1 MDYISSADKSINS
14 ILVKY
19 AKKPTIIRG
28 VIHLLLVLYA
38 VRLAPQVPD
47 PVSKLFENSY
57 FRLFIFSMVFWTAQ
71 FSPSTSILIAIS
83 FLVTMNYVN
92 KRIFWEFMENATSE
106 QTLAA
111 SEEEQALAASEEEQ
125 ALAASEEEQA
135 PATTEEAPAPAPV
148 KEEAQT
154 GCYPM
159 RLYDASQVMPFD
171 SSDMYNKL
179 S

>member
-14 ILVKY
+14 VLVKY

-57 FRLFIFSMVFWTAQ
+57 FRLFIFSMVLWTAQ

-92 KRIFWEFMENATSE
+92 KRVFWEFMENATSE
-106 QTLAA
+106 Q
-111 SEEEQALAASEEEQ
+111 
-125 ALAASEEEQA
+125 A
-135 PATTEEAPAPAPV
+135 PATFAASEEAPAPAPV
-148 KEEAQT
+148 KEEAPAPAPAPVKEQAQT
-154 GCYPM
+154 GCYPV